1 MSAVRHEFLQSPTSV
16 RAGEL
21 VTYGFDTTPWGAGA
35 SAAVVS
41 AINLRTGADL
51 TSTIF
56 PAGTPSI
63 NGAGF
68 YTLPQS
74 AIYVDREY
82 QSLAVVRAP
91 ALVRLDE
98 SEQGQYAVK
107 PAKAA

>member
-51 TSTIF
+51 TSTIS
-56 PAGTPSI
+56 PAATPSI

-68 YTLPQS
+68 YTLPQ
-74 AIYVDREY
+74 ATGWVVGVTVRITAQFNVGADRY
-82 QSLAVVRAP
+82 RPYCDVSVVP
-91 ALVRLDE
+91 
-98 SEQGQYAVK
+98 
-107 PAKAA
+107 